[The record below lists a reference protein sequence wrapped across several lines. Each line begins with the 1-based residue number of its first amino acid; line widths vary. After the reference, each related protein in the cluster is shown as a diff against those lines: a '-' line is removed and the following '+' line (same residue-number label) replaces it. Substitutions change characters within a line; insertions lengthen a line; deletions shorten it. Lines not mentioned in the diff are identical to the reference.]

1 MCAHMGAA
9 LYTGL
14 KAAGSR
20 SEAIDVREG
29 MRKKKKG
36 NSTPLV
42 SVIVPA
48 YNGAETVLSSVESV
62 VRQTYRPIELIVID
76 DSSFDATYENLCSY
90 KEELRADLL
99 KVFRHDE
106 NVGLAA
112 TLNHGLKESRG
123 EYVLVLHQDCEL
135 IGNDWI
141 TKSLKY
147 FSNDRI
153 AVVTGYYGIPPE
165 NLSFVVKAFGV
176 LRKQY
181 HLLRSDVSV
190 EEITFSEGKCD
201 VYRRDVLEKI
211 GGFPERYKIAGE
223 DLVVSYNLRREGY
236 ILLKAYDLPVVQRFG
251 HTASNFLGNFRKEFT
266 FGKAMGGVFL
276 QFKSF
281 VFKGLASSSYA
292 KSRALHRAGQP
303 FYIGLLLLLAT
314 LSTLTGSQPIVYVTF
329 LMLVFRY
336 LYYVIRVYGELRNLS
351 SVSNKSSKHPLLESA
366 IIAILGFPTD
376 LLYTSGFVY
385 GLILY
390 QKGVRP

>member
-1 MCAHMGAA
+1 MVVTERMG
-9 LYTGL
+9 
-14 KAAGSR
+14 
-20 SEAIDVREG
+20 
-29 MRKKKKG
+29 KKKKG
-36 NSTPLV
+36 RSNPLV
-42 SVIVPA
+42 SVIIPA
-48 YNGAETVLSSVESV
+48 YNGEETVLSSVESV
-62 VRQTYRPIELIVID
+62 MRQTYRPIELIVID
-76 DSSFDATYENLCSY
+76 DASFDATYENLCNY
-90 KEELRADLL
+90 KEELRADLP
-99 KVFRHDE
+99 KVFRHDK

-112 TLNHGLKESRG
+112 TLNHGLKESKG
-123 EYVLVLHQDCEL
+123 EYVLLLHQDCEL

-201 VYRRDVLEKI
+201 LYRRGVLEKI

-251 HTASNFLGNFRKEFT
+251 RTASNFLGNFRKEFT
-266 FGKAMGGVFL
+266 FGKAMGGVFM

-281 VFKGLASSSYA
+281 VFRRIRSSPYA
-292 KSRALHRAGQP
+292 KSRSLHRASQP
-303 FYIGLLLLLAT
+303 SCVSVLLLLALLT
-314 LSTLTGSQPIVYVTF
+314 LLTGNELIMY
-329 LMLVFRY
+329 LILLILVLRY
-336 LYYVIRVYGELRNLS
+336 FYYVVRVYNELKSTTSL
-351 SVSNKSSKHPLLESA
+351 SNKYSKHPLLESFV
-366 IIAILGFPTD
+366 IAILGLPTD
-376 LLYTSGFVY
+376 ILYTLGFAY
-385 GLILY
+385 GVILY
-390 QKGVRP
+390 KKGARF